1 MALKEVDSII
11 RELEKYKK
19 NVDDAKR
26 VIAQQEGQIQQ
37 IWKSLEPQGV
47 KNEEQLKKRIA
58 ELQKKQ
64 GLLHAKINT
73 NYEKL
78 VSDSQRVGI

>member
-11 RELEKYKK
+11 RELDKYKK

-37 IWKSLEPQGV
+37 IWKSLEPQGI

-64 GLLHAKINT
+64 GLLHAKIDE
-73 NYEKL
+73 NYTRLAKEF
-78 VSDSQRVGI
+78 G